1 MKSSVVYILINFF
14 VVLRVFVY
22 IIEMVENKNEI
33 FFLDNFDDQLKFRD
47 LLISGLDVSD
57 GEVCI
62 LKIYSNRYVIQF
74 VKIVMFVQGVCDLDI
89 NILMIKNYIM

>member
-1 MKSSVVYILINFF
+1 MKRSVVYILINFF

-62 LKIYSNRYVIQF
+62 LKIIVIDMLFSLQ
-74 VKIVMFVQGVCDLDI
+74 KQ
-89 NILMIKNYIM
+89 

>member
-1 MKSSVVYILINFF
+1 MYILINFF

-62 LKIYSNRYVIQF
+62 LKIIVIDMLFSLQ
-74 VKIVMFVQGVCDLDI
+74 KQ
-89 NILMIKNYIM
+89 

>member
-62 LKIYSNRYVIQF
+62 LKIIVIDMLFSLQ
-74 VKIVMFVQGVCDLDI
+74 KQ
-89 NILMIKNYIM
+89 